1 MESNVFPVKEIQE
14 RIEYLKNNPRKLG
27 KIPSLTQ
34 CIAEFIQTEKGKQ
47 CIMDYIIEQDAF
59 DHELIKEIKNYEK
72 CNND

>member
-1 MESNVFPVKEIQE
+1 MKSNVFPVKEIQE

-59 DHELIKEIKNYEK
+59 NHKLIKEIENYGK
-72 CNND
+72 